1 MRLGWIFLAG
11 GVGALLRYGLS
22 GWVQER
28 AGDAFPWG
36 TLAVNVAGCF
46 AVGVL
51 ATAFAERS
59 ALSPELRLAL
69 LVGLLGGF
77 TTFSAFGLETWRLL
91 EDAQPG
97 RALANALGSV
107 AAGLVAV
114 GAGAAVSRWLP

>member
-1 MRLGWIFLAG
+1 MLLAIALGGA
-11 GVGALLRYGLS
+11 VGALARYGTVVGL
-22 GWVQER
+22 GRWL
-28 AGDAFPWG
+28 GFGFPWG

-114 GAGAAVSRWLP
+114 GAGAAVARWLP